1 MSCLQN
7 EVAILENKLSDAH
20 QQNAHLSKEIAIKDR
35 LTEHLEAEIEAAQG
49 ENDKILARE
58 QLLKAETGL
67 RRKIS
72 DSRNW
77 FVTNYLFVSVVE
89 LHTR

>member
-35 LTEHLEAEIEAAQG
+35 LREHLEAEIEAAQG
-49 ENDKILARE
+49 ENDKLPARE
-58 QLLKAETGL
+58 QLLKAEV
-67 RRKIS
+67 RRAQTENIRLKKL
-72 DSRNW
+72 
-77 FVTNYLFVSVVE
+77 VCHELFICFC
-89 LHTR
+89 R